1 MDTILP
7 WVLSSL
13 ILELSSAKGLVQELI
28 TNDQVFFENKR
39 AMLGAQAFESKYPFI
54 YK

>member
-7 WVLSSL
+7 WDLSSL
-13 ILELSSAKGLVQELI
+13 ILELSPAKGLVQELI

-39 AMLGAQAFESKYPFI
+39 AMLGAQALESKYPFI